1 MPLTVGG
8 IIESARHEDP
18 SFTTR
23 RHTNYVLRSRLAEYQ
38 AELVSRLSERDPDE
52 FVERYVVP
60 LPLADF
66 DAGHP
71 LLDPDE
77 AESLAEPLQYLR
89 ILDDAE
95 ALAENGN
102 REPCR
107 FIPFNS
113 RWEREII
120 PPLWIRNGRL
130 YLGGQERNWECFT
143 EVRIHYIPKP
153 PVQLTDADEPIL
165 VHRARALYVAYLA
178 WRMATR
184 GPKEIQGSLGDM
196 RGHYLELEQRLVD
209 EFTGRHHVHERVRVT
224 Y

>member
-1 MPLTVGG
+1 MMLRPSPRTEIVSLAGSSPSTAAG
-8 IIESARHEDP
+8 SARSSRP
-18 SFTTR
+18 CGSGTAAFT
-23 RHTNYVLRSRLAEYQ
+23 
-38 AELVSRLSERDPDE
+38 
-52 FVERYVVP
+52 
-60 LPLADF
+60 
-66 DAGHP
+66 
-71 LLDPDE
+71 
-77 AESLAEPLQYLR
+77 
-89 ILDDAE
+89 
-95 ALAENGN
+95 
-102 REPCR
+102 
-107 FIPFNS
+107 
-113 RWEREII
+113 W
-120 PPLWIRNGRL
+120 
-130 YLGGQERNWECFT
+130 GGQERNWECFT